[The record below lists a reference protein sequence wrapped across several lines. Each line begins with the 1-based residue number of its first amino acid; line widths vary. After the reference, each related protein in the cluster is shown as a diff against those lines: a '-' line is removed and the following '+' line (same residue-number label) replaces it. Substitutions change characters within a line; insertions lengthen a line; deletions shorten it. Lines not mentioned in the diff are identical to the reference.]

1 MIFVDTSA
9 WWALKAP
16 DDRFHDDAVSF
27 YDLLKAGRHGSLVVS
42 DYVLDETATLLM
54 DTKGGAVATRFLDE
68 ALASK
73 SVRLIWVDPDLF
85 HEATKTFKNGS
96 NRGWSFT
103 DCTSFQLMHRLKIID
118 AFAFDQHFGEAGFN
132 RLPGIQIQREN
143 HVLLVRSGTTP

>member
-9 WWALKAP
+9 WYALKAI

-27 YDLLKAGRHGSLVVS
+27 YDMLKAGQHGSLVVS
-42 DYVLDETATLLM
+42 DHVLDETATLLM
-54 DTKGGAVATRFLDE
+54 STKGGDVATRFLDE

-73 SVRLIWVDPDLF
+73 SVRVIWVDPDLF
-85 HEATKTFKNGS
+85 HEATKAFKTNS
-96 NRGWSFT
+96 NRRWSFT

-132 RLPGIQIQREN
+132 RLPNIRI
-143 HVLLVRSGTTP
+143 

>member
-9 WWALKAP
+9 WYALKAT
-16 DDRFHDDAVSF
+16 DDRFHSDAVEF

-54 DTKGGAVATRFLDE
+54 DTKSGDVATAFLDE

-85 HEATKTFKNGS
+85 SQTINTFK
-96 NRGWSFT
+96 RGGDRRWSFT
-103 DCTSFQLMHRLKIID
+103 DCTSFELMRRLNISD
-118 AFAFDQHFGEAGFN
+118 VFAFDRHFSEAGFN
-132 RLPGIQIQREN
+132 RIPNIQI
-143 HVLLVRSGTTP
+143 